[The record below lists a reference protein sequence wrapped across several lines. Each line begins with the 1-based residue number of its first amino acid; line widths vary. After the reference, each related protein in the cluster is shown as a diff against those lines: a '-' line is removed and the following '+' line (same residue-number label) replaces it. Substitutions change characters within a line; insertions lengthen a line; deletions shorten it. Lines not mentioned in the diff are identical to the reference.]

1 VLKSERGASFRLD
14 GFLQHSGFVGV
25 CDEGCQTREA
35 DPSPRKRRGVRDDT
49 VLEQQVSH
57 PREKCGVRDDTVL
70 EQQVSHPREECRVRD
85 DTALEQQVSHPA
97 KSAGFAMTPRRKSRF
112 LTPREVRG
120 S

>member
-1 VLKSERGASFRLD
+1 
-14 GFLQHSGFVGV
+14 
-25 CDEGCQTREA
+25 
-35 DPSPRKRRGVRDDT
+35 
-49 VLEQQVSH
+49 
-57 PREKCGVRDDTVL
+57 VL

>member
-1 VLKSERGASFRLD
+1 MLKSERGASFRLD

-35 DPSPRKRRGVRDDT
+35 DPSPRKRR
-49 VLEQQVSH
+49 
-57 PREKCGVRDDTVL
+57 GVRDDTVL